1 MCCPAFRRT
10 RPTHLGQRLLGVGL
24 GIALLAVADRVL
36 WPAPAPADPAVRVA
50 DIAGRVAAYAR
61 VLGRELLDG
70 GEGGTPG
77 LRAAAA
83 DAADR
88 LRLTTLPIAERPLGP
103 GVRDRSL
110 TRATAAI
117 RVISGR
123 LGGLAD
129 ALPSSDGQHTLSAA
143 AKLVDAVGGALTEA
157 REALLGI
164 GLPPSP
170 DRLGAALAAHRE
182 RRRQQWLDGAAEP
195 QAQRAGVTPSPSRRL
210 LTAWC

>member
-1 MCCPAFRRT
+1 M
-10 RPTHLGQRLLGVGL
+10 
-24 GIALLAVADRVL
+24 
-36 WPAPAPADPAVRVA
+36 
-50 DIAGRVAAYAR
+50 
-61 VLGRELLDG
+61 LGRQLLDG
-70 GEGGTPG
+70 GEAGIA
-77 LRAAAA
+77 RAAGRCRGRRG
-83 DAADR
+83 R
-88 LRLTTLPIAERPLGP
+88 LRLTTLPIGERPLGP

-129 ALPSSDGQHTLSAA
+129 ALPSSGGQHTLPAA

-170 DRLGAALAAHRE
+170 DRLEAALAAHRE

>member
-36 WPAPAPADPAVRVA
+36 WRAPAPADLAVRVA
-50 DIAGRVAAYAR
+50 DAAERVAAYAR
-61 VLGRELLDG
+61 VLGRELDG
-70 GEGGTPG
+70 GEEGTPA

-88 LRLTTLPIAERPLGP
+88 LRLTTLPIGERPLGP

-110 TRATAAI
+110 IRAAAAI

-129 ALPSSDGQHTLSAA
+129 ALPSSGGQHTLPAA

-157 REALLGI
+157 R
-164 GLPPSP
+164 
-170 DRLGAALAAHRE
+170 
-182 RRRQQWLDGAAEP
+182 
-195 QAQRAGVTPSPSRRL
+195 
-210 LTAWC
+210 